1 MAGEIEKKL
10 SERIEEVVRQVR
22 KSTRSKA
29 LGRTLVDFTRRLYK
43 NVPPDDLRG
52 ITAENLAGAARS
64 IWDLMA
70 DRRPGT
76 AKVRVFNPRIA
87 KDGWTMG
94 HTVVEVVNDD
104 MPFLVDSLASGINRQ
119 GGEVHLVIHPIMLV
133 KRSGK
138 GRLTGVTDETD
149 TAPKLAESVMHIQI
163 NEQTD
168 EDCQKIAAELER
180 VLDDVRASVTDWR
193 AMRARCAEIMSELE
207 DRPPKLPHAEIA
219 EAMAFLK
226 WMDDDHFTYLGYRE
240 YRFEGTGAR
249 AVSRIDRKSGL
260 GVLRDPEE
268 RVFKGLRN
276 LGKLPADV
284 RQFVRSPVLLR
295 ITKANKRS
303 TIHRPVQ
310 MDTVAV
316 KAFDRN
322 GKVVGERLF
331 IGLFTSVAY
340 ARSPR
345 EIPILREKTANV
357 VRRSGFRSGSHDG
370 KALLHTLE
378 TYPRDELFEIS
389 ETDLFEIS
397 MGVLHLQE
405 RQRTALFVRLD
416 PFERF
421 VSCMVYVPRERF
433 DTNLRRRL
441 GATLEKFYDGTVEN
455 YSTRLTDA
463 SLARVH
469 FIIAT
474 HKDRIPK
481 VDPAKVEAELV
492 EVARSFV
499 DHLEQ
504 ALVDTLGEEQG
515 IKSLRRFENAFPA
528 GYQESFSAPMA
539 VLDIACIEHVME
551 TGDIAM
557 NLYHPNGEAP
567 DILHFKIYVS
577 GDPVPL
583 SDVLPM
589 LENMGFRVIGE
600 APYKV
605 NPTGYDQDIWIHD
618 FDMDVL
624 DSRSIDLTAVRD
636 NFHEAF
642 HRVWTGRM
650 ENDGFN
656 KLVLH
661 SGLTSRQVIVLRAYC
676 KYLRQARIPF
686 SQAYMEET
694 LFRNPDVTAL
704 IVDLFET
711 RFDPAHAAGA
721 EKRAMVLRNAILQEL
736 EEVANLDEDRIIRR
750 YVNIIE
756 ATLRTNFYQTAED
769 GSEKDYCSF
778 KFDSR
783 NIDELPLPQPFRE
796 IFVYS
801 SRIEGVHLRFGMVAR
816 GGLRWSD
823 RREDFR
829 TEILGLVKAQQ
840 VKNAVIVPVGS
851 KGGFV
856 VKKPPPPEAGREAF
870 LNEGIASYKTFIR
883 GMLDITDNIKAGKIT
898 SPNDV
903 VRYDGDDPYLVVAAD
918 KGTATFSDIANAVS
932 IDYGHWLDDAF
943 ASGGSAGYD
952 HKKMGITARGA
963 WESVKR
969 HFRELGK
976 DIQNEDFTCIGCGD
990 MSGDVFGNGML
1001 LSKHIKLVGAFNHMH
1016 IFVDPDPD
1024 PAKSW
1029 NERKRLFDLPRSAWS
1044 DYKANLISKGG
1055 GVFDRKAKSIKT
1067 TPEMRKLFAI
1077 TKNEITPVELIRAM
1091 LTSEVELLWFGGI
1104 GTYIKA
1110 VAESDL
1116 DVGDRTNDALR
1127 VNGREVR
1134 AKVVGEGANLGL
1146 TQRGRIE
1153 YCFAG
1158 GAANTDSIDNS
1169 AGVDCSD
1176 HEVNIKILLGAVE
1189 QMGNLTRRQRDRLL
1203 ERMTDEVAEQCLR
1216 DNYLQSQA
1224 ITVTHK
1230 LGAHLLD
1237 RLGRYMRALE
1247 KDGFL
1252 NRAIEYLP
1260 DDEVILERIK
1270 QGIGLSRP
1278 EISVLLSYSKNVLY
1292 DDLLASSLPDD
1303 PFFLSDLGNYF
1314 PRPLR
1319 KKYASEIQQHRLR
1332 REIVTT
1338 VVTNDLVNRVGINFV
1353 HEVREKTGMTPD
1365 EIARAY
1371 TVTRE
1376 IFGMND
1382 IWGRIES
1389 MDNKVPANIQ
1399 SSMLLECGRLIER
1412 GTVWFLRESSHPLLI
1427 DKAIDEYGKGVKTL
1441 QDGWDKFLSSVDRQA
1456 HERRARELENH
1467 GVPKALARAVG
1478 LLAFLSP
1485 VCDIVRLSREAGLP
1499 AETVAAVYSTVG
1511 DRYGFDWLRR
1521 AAAEL
1526 STDTAWDKLAV
1537 TAVVDDFYGHQSELV
1552 RDVLKVNAA
1561 DSEVESMIETW
1572 AEPRRAQILRSEQLL
1587 QELRTS
1593 GTPDLAMLAV
1603 ANRQMK
1609 SIVTG

>member
-1 MAGEIEKKL
+1 MTGEIDKKL
-10 SERIEEVVRQVR
+10 SERIDEVVRLIR
-22 KSTRSKA
+22 KKARGKTSSKS
-29 LGRTLVDFTRRLYK
+29 LVDFAKRLYK

-52 ITAENLAGAARS
+52 ITAENLVGATRS
-64 IWDLMA
+64 LWDLMA
-70 DRRPGT
+70 ERKPGT
-76 AKVRVFNPRIA
+76 AKVRVFNPREGR
-87 KDGWTMG
+87 DGWTMG

-104 MPFLVDSLASGINRQ
+104 MPFLVDSLASGVNRL

-133 KRSGK
+133 KRSDK
-138 GRLTGVTDETD
+138 GRLSGIAGETE
-149 TAPKLAESVMHIQI
+149 TAPALTESIMHIQI

-168 EDCQKIAAELER
+168 EDCVKIAAELTS
-180 VLDDVRASVTDWR
+180 VLADVRAAVTDWR
-193 AMRARCAEIMSELE
+193 AMRARCAEIMAELE

-240 YRFEGTGAR
+240 YRFEGKGAG

-260 GVLRDPEE
+260 GVVRDPEV
-268 RVFKGLRN
+268 RIFKGLRN

-316 KAFDRN
+316 KIFDRN

-357 VRRSGFRSGSHDG
+357 IRRSGFRSGSHDG
-370 KALLHTLE
+370 KALLHILE

-389 ETDLFEIS
+389 ESDLHDIS

-405 RQRTALFVRLD
+405 RQRTTLFVRLD

-433 DTNLRRRL
+433 DTRLRREL
-441 GATLEKFYDGTVEN
+441 GAVLERHYHGEVEN

-469 FIIAT
+469 YIIST
-474 HKDRIPK
+474 HDDRIPK
-481 VDPAKVEAELV
+481 VDQTKVEDELV
-492 EVARSFV
+492 EVSRSFV

-504 ALVDTLGEEQG
+504 ALVETLGEEQG

-539 VLDIACIEHVME
+539 VLDIACIEHAME
-551 TGDIAM
+551 TGDLGM
-557 NLYHPNGEAP
+557 NLYRPEGAAP
-567 DILHFKIYVS
+567 DVLHFKIYVL

-583 SDVLPM
+583 SDILPM

-600 APYKV
+600 VPYKV
-605 NPTGYDQDIWIHD
+605 NPAGFGQDVWIHD

-624 DSRSIDLTAVRD
+624 GGREVDLGTVRE

-642 HRVWTGRM
+642 HRVWHRRM

-661 SGLTSRQVIVLRAYC
+661 SGLTARQVIVLRAYC

-686 SQAYMEET
+686 SQAYVEET
-694 LFRNPDVTAL
+694 LFRNTDVTGL

-721 EKRAMVLRNAILQEL
+721 EKRALVLRNSVLQEL

-750 YVNIIE
+750 YLNIIE
-756 ATLRTNFYQTAED
+756 ATLRTNFYQKAED
-769 GSEKDYCSF
+769 GGEKDYCSF
-778 KFDSR
+778 KLDSR
-783 NIDELPLPQPFRE
+783 NIEELPLPHPFRE

-801 SRIEGVHLRFGMVAR
+801 PRVEGVHLRFGMVAR

-829 TEILGLVKAQQ
+829 TEVLGLVKAQQ

-856 VKKPPPPEAGREAF
+856 MKIPPPAEAGREAF
-870 LNEGIASYKTFIR
+870 LAEGIECYKTFIR
-883 GMLDITDNIKAGKIT
+883 GMLDITDNIKVGDIVPPKE
-898 SPNDV
+898 V
-903 VRYDGDDPYLVVAAD
+903 LRYDGNDPYLVVAAD

-932 IDYGHWLDDAF
+932 IEYGHWLDDAF

-963 WESVKR
+963 WECEKR

-976 DIQNEDFTCIGCGD
+976 DIQNEEFTCVGCGD
-990 MSGDVFGNGML
+990 MAGDVFGNGML
-1001 LSKHIKLVGAFNHMH
+1001 LSKHTKLVGAFNHMH
-1016 IFVDPDPD
+1016 IFVDPNPD
-1024 PAKSW
+1024 PSASW
-1029 NERKRLFDLPRSAWS
+1029 FERKRLFDLPRSAWS
-1044 DYKANLISKGG
+1044 DYEPSLISKGG
-1055 GVFDRKAKSIKT
+1055 GVFERKAKSIKT
-1067 TPEMRKLFAI
+1067 TPEIRNLFGI
-1077 TKNEITPVELIRAM
+1077 TKNEVTPVELIRAM
-1091 LTSEVELLWFGGI
+1091 LKADVELLWFGGI

-1110 VAESDL
+1110 IAESDL
-1116 DVGDRTNDALR
+1116 DVGDRANDALR

-1153 YCFAG
+1153 YCFSG
-1158 GAANTDSIDNS
+1158 GACNTDSIDNS

-1176 HEVNIKILLGAVE
+1176 HEVNIKILLGAAE
-1189 QMGNLTRRQRDRLL
+1189 QMGNLTRKQRDRLL

-1216 DNYLQSQA
+1216 DNYLQGQA
-1224 ITVTHK
+1224 ITVTHR

-1237 RLGRYMRALE
+1237 RFGRYMRSLE
-1247 KDGFL
+1247 KEGFL
-1252 NRAIEYLP
+1252 DRAIEDLP
-1260 DDEVILERIK
+1260 DDEMILDRIK
-1270 QGIGLSRP
+1270 QGVGLTRP

-1303 PFFLSDLGNYF
+1303 PFFQTDLSAYF
-1314 PRPLR
+1314 PQPLR
-1319 KKYASEIQQHRLR
+1319 KKYANEINEHRLK
-1332 REIVTT
+1332 REIITT

-1353 HEVREKTGMTPD
+1353 QEVREKTGMAPD
-1365 EIARAY
+1365 EISRAY

-1376 IFGMND
+1376 IFGMREL
-1382 IWGRIES
+1382 WQQIEAL
-1389 MDNKVPANIQ
+1389 DNKVPATVQ
-1399 SSMLLECGRLIER
+1399 SQMLLECGRLIER
-1412 GTVWFLRESSHPLLI
+1412 ETVWFLRESSHPLLI
-1427 DKAIDEYGKGVKTL
+1427 DQAIRDFGDGVKTL
-1441 QDGWDKFLSSVDRQA
+1441 QSRWEKFLSPIDYRSFEA
-1456 HERRARELENH
+1456 RARDLEGE
-1467 GVPKALARAVG
+1467 GVPKQLVRSLV

-1499 AETVAAVYSTVG
+1499 VETVAAVYSTVG

-1537 TAVVDDFYGHQSELV
+1537 TAIVDDFYGHQSQLV
-1552 RDVLKVNAA
+1552 RDVLKEKTEDA
-1561 DSEVESMIETW
+1561 EVESMIEAW
-1572 AEPRRAQILRSEQLL
+1572 ADPRRAQIARSELLL
-1587 QELRTS
+1587 QELRAS

-1609 SIVTG
+1609 SIVAG